1 MATNDELNSTQ
12 YVLLKWYNI
21 PAILFIDFQFK
32 LDGEQLRSDRF
43 KHFVNIECVVTGNI
57 VQDALLRCCLPIK
70 NVIAKSVI
78 LK

>member
-1 MATNDELNSTQ
+1 M
-12 YVLLKWYNI
+12 
-21 PAILFIDFQFK
+21 LFIDFQFK
-32 LDGEQLRSDRF
+32 LDGEQLHSDRF